1 MLLDKIF
8 TIDIGTSF
16 TDIERLRHKFIT
28 QHKWNKRFY
37 EASGMFVFVPHMGV
51 DCLSPLFELIF
62 SEVSKIDRD
71 INLMSVQD
79 MKEKKHLIHG
89 RGDFSYVLVQNKDR
103 TPFNWHNHFLYGLD
117 ELTTGSREWYPFK
130 WATVYYMSMPEG
142 SGGIRFRE
150 NDKEI
155 LIQPKEGQLI
165 IFPASLYHTP
175 DITTS
180 DDWRISINTNLV
192 DSNIIMKGNRAIR
205 GDISD
210 WDLREK
216 I

>member
-1 MLLDKIF
+1 MLDQIYTLDIENPF
-8 TIDIGTSF
+8 S
-16 TDIERLRHKFIT
+16 DIERLRHKFIT

-37 EASGMFVFVPHMGV
+37 ETSGMFTFVPHTGL
-51 DCLSPLFELIF
+51 DCFTPLYDTIF
-62 SEVSKIDRD
+62 SEVRKIDRE
-71 INLMSVQD
+71 INLMSIQD
-79 MKEKKHLIHG
+79 MKERKDLLPN
-89 RGDFSYVLVQNKDR
+89 RGNFSYVLVQNKDR
-103 TPFNWHNHFLYGLD
+103 SPFNWHNHFLYGFD
-117 ELTTGSREWYPFK
+117 QLTQGSREWYPFK

-155 LIQPKEGQLI
+155 LIQPQEGQLI
-165 IFPASLYHTP
+165 IFPSSLYHTP

-192 DSNIIMKGNRAIR
+192 DTSIIMKGNQAIR
-205 GDISD
+205 GDISG
-210 WDLREK
+210 WELGE

>member
-1 MLLDKIF
+1 MIHV
-8 TIDIGTSF
+8 IDIGEVL
-16 TDIERLRHKFIT
+16 DQELRHQFIT

-37 EASGMFVFVPHMGV
+37 ETSGKLSFVPHRGI
-51 DCLSPLFELIF
+51 DCFSSLFEIVYR
-62 SEVSKIDRD
+62 EIRKIDPD
-71 INLMSVQD
+71 IDFMSIEEH
-79 MKEKKHLIHG
+79 KEQ
-89 RGDFSYVLVQNKDR
+89 REEFAYVLVQNKDR
-103 TPFNWHNHFLYGLD
+103 NTFNWHNHFLFGFD
-117 ELTTGSREWYPFK
+117 QLTEGSRIWYPSK
-130 WATVYYMSMPEG
+130 WTTVYYMCMPEG
-142 SGGIRFRE
+142 SGGIRFSD
-150 NDKEI
+150 DKEI
-155 LIQPKEGQLI
+155 LMQPSEGQLL
-165 IFPASLYHTP
+165 IFPSSLYHTP